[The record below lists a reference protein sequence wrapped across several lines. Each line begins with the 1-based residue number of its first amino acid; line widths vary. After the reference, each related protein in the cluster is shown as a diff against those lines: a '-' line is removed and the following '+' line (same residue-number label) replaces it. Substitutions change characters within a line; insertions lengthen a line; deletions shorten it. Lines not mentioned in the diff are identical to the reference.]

1 MMEVIQRNDSLFQTD
16 WYMAQTSLFC
26 GYEKLIENPYAII
39 RADSSRRYS
48 FAQYDEASPV
58 WILTEAMTD
67 QSLCDAI
74 SKSFY
79 ANYAHRDSLTLI
91 TRPQVGAYVAT
102 YFSKM
107 KNLSWHI
114 GLKFEAFRIKRD
126 MLAYPCANK
135 LFKLHELDD
144 ETLMQVVQN
153 VPPENR
159 SQIFKRLYLTADL
172 PVIDRDEL
180 YVYMVDGQV
189 KGTLSM
195 DVSLNGYAKISDIFL
210 LKPARGQKIGKQIIL
225 DACQIAQRKQLIPLL
240 FTERMGGYT
249 RMLFADDDF
258 ESLGSLDEIVI
269 YR

>member
-1 MMEVIQRNDSLFQTD
+1 MMEVIQRSDLCFQSE
-16 WYMAQTSLFC
+16 WYAAQAALYC
-26 GYEKLIENPYAII
+26 GVGKLIENPYAII
-39 RADSSRRYS
+39 KADASRRYS
-48 FAQYDEASPV
+48 FIQYDEASPV

-67 QSLCDAI
+67 QNLCEAI

-79 ANYAHRDSLTLI
+79 ANFAHRDSVTLI
-91 TRPQVGAYVAT
+91 TRPQVGAYIAT

-114 GLKFEAFRIKRD
+114 GLKFEAFKITRN

-135 LFKLHELDD
+135 LFKLHELDN

-159 SQIFKRLYLTADL
+159 SQIFKRLYLNADL
-172 PVIDRDEL
+172 PVINQDEL
-180 YVYMVDGQV
+180 YVYMVNGQV
-189 KGTLSM
+189 RGTVSM
-195 DVSLNGYAKISDIFL
+195 DVSLGDYAKISDIFL

-225 DACQIAQRKQLIPLL
+225 DACQIAQRKGLIPLL

-249 RMLFADDDF
+249 RMLLSDQDF
-258 ESLGSLDEIVI
+258 EHLGSLDEIVI